1 MDLKILYD
9 GLKTVYPTTHIQW
22 EKGKAP
28 DYPYIAI
35 QDKPS
40 SNFGADDIV
49 YYQCDNFVIQ
59 LYAKKKNYIVAEKN
73 VEKFFNDNEIFWQKE
88 RNWLKDEQVFLTI
101 YFI

>member
-1 MDLKILYD
+1 MDLKQLNS
-9 GLKTVYPTTHIQW
+9 GLKTVYPTTHIEW

-40 SNFGADDIV
+40 SNFGADDKV
-49 YYQCDNFVIQ
+49 YYQCDNFVVQ